1 MSNDYW
7 DNSPEEEV
15 FEDDGVRGDNPF
27 VFVNGAK
34 VDVEVGSSFVSS
46 VGDVAK
52 NAGLGKFRVFLNG
65 NEILPSESPE
75 FIGESDGIE
84 LRKYDVAG

>member
-15 FEDDGVRGDNPF
+15 FEDDGVSSANPF

-34 VDVEVGSSFVSS
+34 VDVEMGSSFVSS

-75 FIGESDGIE
+75 FIGESDSIE